1 MGRANGRAAI
11 LHRASVF
18 LDVRSWEIREPSA
31 TILKREGDVAVSW
44 IECRSL
50 ALSSV
55 FHPPSYLLAV
65 TMSYLSRSEERG
77 QEAAEPLFRDSEEA
91 YEKRLQQDEDASAE
105 QRRLQASVRR
115 LRAWLIAVSIMLGIA
130 CLYLLYGLRGSLKD
144 YKVMK
149 QLSFAP
155 QSMMVYCSPACDG
168 H

>member
-1 MGRANGRAAI
+1 
-11 LHRASVF
+11 
-18 LDVRSWEIREPSA
+18 
-31 TILKREGDVAVSW
+31 
-44 IECRSL
+44 
-50 ALSSV
+50 
-55 FHPPSYLLAV
+55 
-65 TMSYLSRSEERG
+65 MSYLSRSEERG